1 MVCVWIVRSS
11 FVVAH
16 FIIGSNV
23 VNAKVSFQVLLK
35 LLLKKWGGER
45 RGHLWTGHMMKR
57 IILEAYAYFF
67 LLKYVCILLL
77 HYWKQSNTDIA
88 YFQTTSLLPGFLQF
102 GGEVEEN
109 AKGVL

>member
-1 MVCVWIVRSS
+1 MGRGEKGALVDRS
-11 FVVAH
+11 H
-16 FIIGSNV
+16 DEKNNTGS
-23 VNAKVSFQVLLK
+23 
-35 LLLKKWGGER
+35 
-45 RGHLWTGHMMKR
+45 
-57 IILEAYAYFF
+57 ICIFF